1 MNPLLL
7 AAAAKTTVVLA
18 AAASA
23 APQGAFPHAG
33 ASVITIMPTAG
44 ATAAPHIVPTV
55 QALPKIP
62 QAAPTIVPA
71 PPPAPM
77 PQTWFQLHASWL
89 THGLAG
95 LFIICAIL
103 LIVLLALQTTKQEGL
118 SGSIGG
124 RVEGAYRGR
133 LGAEE
138 QLKRITGIVAV
149 CFVVFGLAVSLTGI

>member
-7 AAAAKTTVVLA
+7 AAAAKTTVV
-18 AAASA
+18 
-23 APQGAFPHAG
+23 P
-33 ASVITIMPTAG
+33 
-44 ATAAPHIVPTV
+44 TAAPPAVPKG
-55 QALPKIP
+55 AIP
-62 QAAPTIVPA
+62 QTAPSSLPVA
-71 PPPAPM
+71 PPAPA
-77 PQTWFQLHASWL
+77 PQTWFQIHAPWL

-138 QLKRITGIVAV
+138 QLKRITGIIAV